1 MSIDSL
7 NRWEGNTGHQEI
19 TYLRLGH
26 TEISPPDVFL
36 CEQYHL
42 SVIQD
47 QGMIRKLG
55 RVGKEWLGKA
65 SLRRQSVELMDKGC
79 TGLGSPPSN
88 LGCLRGRSPVPGLPV
103 D

>member
-1 MSIDSL
+1 
-7 NRWEGNTGHQEI
+7 
-19 TYLRLGH
+19 
-26 TEISPPDVFL
+26 
-36 CEQYHL
+36 
-42 SVIQD
+42 
-47 QGMIRKLG
+47 MIRKLG